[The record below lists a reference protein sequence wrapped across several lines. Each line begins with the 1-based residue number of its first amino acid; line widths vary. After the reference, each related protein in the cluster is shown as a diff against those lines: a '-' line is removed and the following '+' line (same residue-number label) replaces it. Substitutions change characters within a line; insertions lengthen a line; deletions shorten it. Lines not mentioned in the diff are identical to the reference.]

1 MKSRAKTRTKQ
12 VVTLLTLGCFLF
24 AGCAAP
30 GTNEQV
36 QGDAAGENQN
46 RLYRVMPSNRT
57 TNQWENVYGVISH
70 DGRMILPIENQDVY
84 IIEDS
89 ATGEQLWV
97 QTRKQ
102 IVEDPTLTAEE
113 LWEENNWE
121 KIHNEYTLY
130 DLDGNLLKALGENGV
145 QRVCDNLVLYY
156 NQQLTDRETGEVY
169 FDDVHSINKAGEYY
183 VLNVKN
189 YNGARVVDKDMNI
202 GYETDGGFISINDQ
216 YYISAEI
223 RQEDGSRLCG
233 LYDLNGN
240 EIIPCEYEYFS
251 SGDFVDVPYV
261 KAQRD
266 NREFV
271 ISLADGKIV
280 YQESNVFPDY
290 DYIQYLLKDRMIIQ
304 TRETVAT
311 AENGGWPIYQYSTA
325 MYDYEGN
332 IISDKY
338 NYLSPQMGLYNMA
351 LSEGKEAEML
361 FSATTMDGTDL
372 IINADE
378 EVLFTLEDGWMTLL
392 SEDRMIIHDNN
403 GNGAC
408 LCDMAGN
415 QINEKEYE
423 YMHTLYMESTDG
435 MYSQSR
441 LINASYTLAGKNL
454 CDLVDS
460 DGNILI
466 ERAKNIQALS
476 PDRFWV
482 EKGFSQG
489 LMDAKGNWIYEE
501 SVFQSAADE

>member
-1 MKSRAKTRTKQ
+1 MKNKTKQ
-12 VVTLLTLGCFLF
+12 VFTLLTLGCFLF
-24 AGCAAP
+24 TGCTAP
-30 GTNEQV
+30 GTNEQT
-36 QGDAAGENQN
+36 QGEAVSENPN
-46 RLYRVMPSNRT
+46 KLYRVMPSNRT
-57 TNQWENVYGVISH
+57 TTQWENAYGVISY
-70 DGRMILPIENQDVY
+70 DGRMVLPIEPRDVY

-89 ATGEQLWV
+89 ATGKQLWI

-102 IVEDPTLTAEE
+102 VVEDLTLTAEE

-121 KIHNEYTLY
+121 KIHSEYTLY
-130 DLDGNLLKALGENGV
+130 DLEGNLLKELGENGV

-169 FDDVHSINKAGEYY
+169 FDDVHSINKAGDYY
-183 VLNVKN
+183 VLNVN
-189 YNGARVVDKDMNI
+189 LYNGARVVDKDMNI
-202 GYETDGGFISINDQ
+202 VYETDGGFISIDDQ

-223 RQEDGSRLCG
+223 RQEDGKRLCG

-240 EIIPCEYEYFS
+240 EIIPCEYEYFY
-251 SGDFVDVPYV
+251 SGDIVDVPYV

-271 ISLADGKIV
+271 ISLADGRIV

-290 DYIQYLLKDRMIIQ
+290 DYIQYLLKDSMIIQ

-311 AENGGWPIYQYSTA
+311 AERFGYPIYRYSTA

-351 LSEGKEAEML
+351 LAEGKEVEML
-361 FSATTMDGTDL
+361 FSATRHDGTEL

-392 SEDRMIIHDNN
+392 SDNRLIIHESDENRSY
-403 GNGAC
+403 
-408 LCDMAGN
+408 LCDMDGN

-423 YMHTLYMESTDG
+423 YMNTMYLESTDG
-435 MYSQSR
+435 MYTQSR
-441 LINASYTLAGKNL
+441 LINASYTISGTSL
-454 CDLVDS
+454 CDLLDI

-466 ERAKNIQALS
+466 ERAKSIMAIS
-476 PDRFWV
+476 ADRFWV

-489 LMDAKGNWIYEE
+489 MMDAKGNWIYEQ
-501 SVFQSAADE
+501 SVFASAVDE

>member
-12 VVTLLTLGCFLF
+12 VITLLTLGCFLF
-24 AGCAAP
+24 TGCTAP
-30 GTNEQV
+30 GTNEQT
-36 QGDAAGENQN
+36 QGEAVSENPN
-46 RLYRVMPSNRT
+46 KLYRVMPSNRT
-57 TNQWENVYGVISH
+57 TTQWENAYGVVSH
-70 DGRMILPIENQDVY
+70 DGRMILPIDTQEVY
-84 IIEDS
+84 IIEDGS
-89 ATGEQLWV
+89 AGEQLWV
-97 QTRKQ
+97 QTTKQ
-102 IVEDPTLTAEE
+102 VVEDPTLTAEE
-113 LWEENNWE
+113 LWEGDNWE

-130 DLDGNLLKALGENGV
+130 DLEGNLLKELGENGV

-169 FDDVHSINKAGEYY
+169 FDDVHSINKAGDYY
-183 VLNVKN
+183 VLNVN
-189 YNGARVVDKDMNI
+189 LYNGARVVDKDMNI
-202 GYETDGGFISINDQ
+202 VYETDGGFISIDDQ

-223 RQEDGSRLCG
+223 SQEDGKRLCG

-240 EIIPCEYEYFS
+240 EIIPCEYEYFY
-251 SGDFVDVPYV
+251 SGDIVDVPYV

-271 ISLADGKIV
+271 ISLADGRIV

-311 AENGGWPIYQYSTA
+311 AERFGYPIYRYSTA

-351 LSEGKEAEML
+351 LAEGKEPEML
-361 FSATTMDGTDL
+361 FFATRHDGTEL

-392 SEDRMIIHDNN
+392 SDNRLIIHESDENRSY
-403 GNGAC
+403 
-408 LCDMAGN
+408 LCDMDGN

-423 YMHTLYMESTDG
+423 YMNTMYLESTDG
-435 MYSQSR
+435 MYTQSR
-441 LINASYTLAGKNL
+441 FINASYTISGTSL
-454 CDLVDS
+454 CDLLDI

-466 ERAKNIQALS
+466 ERAKSIMAIS

-489 LMDAKGNWIYEE
+489 MMDAKGNWIYEQ
-501 SVFQSAADE
+501 SVFASAVDE

>member
-1 MKSRAKTRTKQ
+1 MKSRAKTRAKQ
-12 VVTLLTLGCFLF
+12 AITLLTLGCFLF
-24 AGCAAP
+24 AGCTAP

-46 RLYRVMPSNRT
+46 RLYRVIPSNRT

-113 LWEENNWE
+113 LWEDDNWE

-130 DLDGNLLKALGENGV
+130 DLEGNLLKELGANGV

-156 NQQLTDRETGEVY
+156 NQQLTDRENGEVY
-169 FDDVHSINKAGEYY
+169 FDDVHSINKAGDYY
-183 VLNVKN
+183 VMNVNN
-189 YNGARVVDKDMNI
+189 YNGARVIDKDMNI
-202 GYETDGGFISINDQ
+202 VYETDGGFIGINDQ

-223 RQEDGSRLCG
+223 RQVDGKRLCG

-240 EIIPCEYEYFS
+240 EIIPCEYEYFYS
-251 SGDFVDVPYV
+251 SDIVDVPYV

-271 ISLADGKIV
+271 ISLADGRIV
-280 YQESNVFPDY
+280 YQESNVFPEY
-290 DYIQYLLKDRMIIQ
+290 DYIQYLLKDCMIIQ

-311 AENGGWPIYQYSTA
+311 AEKGGWPIYQYSTA

-441 LINASYTLAGKNL
+441 LINASYTLAGKNM

>member
-12 VVTLLTLGCFLF
+12 VITLLTLGCFLF
-24 AGCAAP
+24 AGCTAP
-30 GTNEQV
+30 GTNNP
-36 QGDAAGENQN
+36 QGEAVSENQN

-57 TNQWENVYGVISH
+57 TNQWENVYGVVSH

-113 LWEENNWE
+113 LWEGDNWE

-130 DLDGNLLKALGENGV
+130 DLDGNLLKELGENGV
-145 QRVCDNLVLYY
+145 QRVCDNLVLHY
-156 NQQLTDRETGEVY
+156 NQQLIDRETGEVY

-189 YNGARVVDKDMNI
+189 YNGARVIDKDMNI
-202 GYETDGGFISINDQ
+202 VYETDGGFISIDDQ

-223 RQEDGSRLCG
+223 RQEDGNRLCG
-233 LYDLNGN
+233 LYDLDGN
-240 EIIPCEYEYFS
+240 EIIPCEYEHFS
-251 SGDFVDVPYV
+251 SGEFVDVPYV
-261 KAQRD
+261 KAYRD

-271 ISLADGKIV
+271 ISMEDGRIV
-280 YQESNVFPDY
+280 YQESNVFPEY

-304 TRETVAT
+304 TRDTVAT
-311 AENGGWPIYQYSTA
+311 AEKGWWPIYQYSTA

-351 LSEGKEAEML
+351 LAEGKEPEML
-361 FSATTMDGTDL
+361 FSATRHDGTEL

-415 QINEKEYE
+415 QINEKAYE
-423 YMHTLYMESTDG
+423 YMNTMYMESADG

-489 LMDAKGNWIYEE
+489 LMDAEGNWIYEQ
-501 SVFQSAADE
+501 SVFASAADE